1 MKYLKSFNESGT
13 LRTFYRLQ
21 KSDIQEILD
30 IFTELVDEGFDLINK
45 NEQEQLQFYNPDSGE
60 ITYQLATDELDD
72 KGLNR
77 YKSPYTTGGRGHRM
91 QYDNSDSDREILR
104 KYFRYYQQIIFNV
117 NIGSNDKDK
126 MINIC
131 SGIYDRLISS
141 GYNCQLWEP
150 GYQKFRFHISTP
162 ESNPFM
168 VSKNSLKSE

>member
-30 IFTELVDEGFDLINK
+30 IFTELVDEGFDLINRD
-45 NEQEQLQFYNPDSGE
+45 EQFYNPDSGE
-60 ITYQLATDELDD
+60 ITYQLSTDELDD
-72 KGLNR
+72 NGLNR
-77 YKSPYTTGGRGHRM
+77 YKSPYTTGGRGHRRM
-91 QYDNSDSDREILR
+91 QYDNSDRDREILR
-104 KYFRYYQQIIFNV
+104 KYFRYYQKLIFNV
-117 NIGSNDKDK
+117 NISSNDKDK

-131 SGIYDRLISS
+131 SSIYNRLISC

-162 ESNPFM
+162 ESNPFI
-168 VSKNSLKSE
+168 VSKNSLKSD